1 MKREGKSRSEQSR
14 EGKRVGKSREPGSEV
29 DFQAGQWVD
38 GLGCANVFGDQG
50 LQFALALLLA
60 C

>member
-29 DFQAGQWVD
+29 GFQAGQWVD

-50 LQFALALLLA
+50 L
-60 C
+60 